1 MAVLVYPCGC
11 KIDFEGNHC
20 CDAHTIDLCLAHQA
34 ELKKIEE
41 REFQW
46 RSKWNKEH
54 PIESYALAQLYLN
67 AMSKD
72 SEGLIVRDLVDCN
85 SRDWSILR

>member
-1 MAVLVYPCGC
+1 MVVLEYPCHC

-20 CDAHTIDLCLAHQA
+20 CDAHTVDLCDEHKA

-46 RSKWNKEH
+46 RSKFTKEH
-54 PIESYALAQLYLN
+54 PAEAFTLAQKYIDTIIQV
-67 AMSKD
+67 KD
-72 SEGLIVRDLVDCN
+72 
-85 SRDWSILR
+85 W